1 MDQLVAVLLWNQ
13 APHSLPAGAP
23 TLPAVLGAR
32 VRLCGLHVHRRPI
45 GMRLR
50 CFTGTF
56 HDCGGLRSLLVRT
69 GPEREPGEN
78 IYVYVS
84 GAGRWARAG
93 GAESRSWSQ
102 SAFAIFW
109 GVSLLLG
116 LVLRSRSHFCSFGCH
131 VTVLQFSKSTKCNH
145 LYYFITIIGKHL
157 HFWRNNILSEYISV
171 YENYIVS
178 SIAQVC
184 HLISE
189 LLWKCI
195 LITIRMI
202 K

>member
-32 VRLCGLHVHRRPI
+32 VRLCGLHVHRRPV

-93 GAESRSWSQ
+93 GRSQGPGANQLSLYFGECRCYWGLCCVHVHT
-102 SAFAIFW
+102 SA
-109 GVSLLLG
+109 
-116 LVLRSRSHFCSFGCH
+116 
-131 VTVLQFSKSTKCNH
+131 H
-145 LYYFITIIGKHL
+145 LD
-157 HFWRNNILSEYISV
+157 V
-171 YENYIVS
+171 
-178 SIAQVC
+178 
-184 HLISE
+184 
-189 LLWKCI
+189 
-195 LITIRMI
+195 M
-202 K
+202 